1 MLRRYRQVVCDH
13 IGQALS
19 WSDQDFVVIIAE
31 LPTHSLKN
39 SWESYFFSPQ
49 NSPFCQPDFTTSLRL
64 QLNKNKST
72 PLYFCMKS
80 PLSNW
85 INIMFFLCHDFLIR
99 QLIFKLRI
107 YCMNVCK
114 LTCMTRIS
122 ILHKKLG
129 VLTSS
134 AKLHWSDQSRIPP
147 VLSINI
153 NICCSV
159 DLCFLGN
166 T

>member
-1 MLRRYRQVVCDH
+1 MLRWYRQVVCDH
-13 IGQALS
+13 IGQAHS

-31 LPTHSLKN
+31 HPTHSLKK

-49 NSPFCQPDFTTSLRL
+49 NSPFCQPDLTTSLRL

-85 INIMFFLCHDFLIR
+85 INIMFFCHDFLIR

-107 YCMNVCK
+107 YCMNVWK

-122 ILHKKLG
+122 ISRQKTWCLNIFSKITLRW
-129 VLTSS
+129 SEQNIYS
-134 AKLHWSDQSRIPP
+134 AVH
-147 VLSINI
+147 
-153 NICCSV
+153 
-159 DLCFLGN
+159 
-166 T
+166 